1 MLEALRALEIPP
13 LQRIF
18 CSDNSFPFDFPGR
31 YVYNKLTLT
40 QGAKVRGFYFPLSG
54 GNTCSRHLDQCRVS
68 GVLCSRLCCN
78 QKPTP
83 CAPML
88 HPAIVKASSILVAL
102 CHAGT
107 CALSHYPRS
116 PSEQC
121 QMAHVLFSM
130 PPDAPA
136 EALLQ
141 AFHKGSAG
149 SV

>member
-1 MLEALRALEIPP
+1 MQQAFRSVQGERGSLLKAL
-13 LQRIF
+13 LQ
-18 CSDNSFPFDFPGR
+18 S
-31 YVYNKLTLT
+31 
-40 QGAKVRGFYFPLSG
+40 
-54 GNTCSRHLDQCRVS
+54 
-68 GVLCSRLCCN
+68 
-78 QKPTP
+78 KPTP

-88 HPAIVKASSILVAL
+88 HPAIVKASSILAAL